1 MVSLWCWKCPA
12 GAACLFRIALI
23 PPEKARRAQ
32 VWIQKAVAMGFIIVP
47 FNSWLV
53 VTGFFHIL
61 DILVGGWWLLWL
73 KGYKPTTMGI
83 WWWSGWWWLEHGFG
97 TWLDYEFPIILVM
110 SSSQL
115 TFICFRGIEITNQ
128 VNLWWI
134 SNGLSL
140 LTIGFLGNISL
151 DEVKNLFKNWG
162 AFF

>member
-1 MVSLWCWKCPA
+1 MN
-12 GAACLFRIALI
+12 I
-23 PPEKARRAQ
+23 
-32 VWIQKAVAMGFIIVP
+32 
-47 FNSWLV
+47 WLV
-53 VTGFFHIL
+53 VTGTIAGWIYWLFW
-61 DILVGGWWLLWL
+61 WWLIVEYFL
-73 KGYKPTTMGI
+73 GYKPTTMGI

-162 AFF
+162 GLLLGFANLQVDQKWSRRPTNSWEFNMNAILF